1 MYFSLNS
8 VRVWKLIK
16 CQSSTVIHNYGWMM
30 CVHYTWRT
38 NKTLNSLTNP
48 YVFLSPSPFHPF
60 VALTRKRRELSICFL
75 LECYYPSPLELEAN
89 YFGLSILL
97 QSSVIKMKS
106 LNDIRAFVLFIT
118 VQLTVSIIGV
128 VRLTMS
134 LQLNY

>member
-1 MYFSLNS
+1 MYLSTQFCQNI
-8 VRVWKLIK
+8 KIIK

-30 CVHYTWRT
+30 CIHYIWRT

-48 YVFLSPSPFHPF
+48 YVFLSPFHPF

-75 LECYYPSPLELEAN
+75 LECYYSYPLEFKAN